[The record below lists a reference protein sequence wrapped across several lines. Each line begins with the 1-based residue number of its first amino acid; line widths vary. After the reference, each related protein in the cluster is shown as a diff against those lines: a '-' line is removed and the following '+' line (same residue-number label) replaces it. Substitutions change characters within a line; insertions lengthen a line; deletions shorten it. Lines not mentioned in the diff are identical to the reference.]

1 MDTFLKNPL
10 NYCNNNTSDLFLVA
24 MRKSYREGLTVIQ
37 SDKNKFYIRDQNAS
51 SELTLC
57 TF

>member
-10 NYCNNNTSDLFLVA
+10 NYCSNNTSDLFLVP

-37 SDKNKFYIRDQNAS
+37 SDKNKFYIRDQNTS
-51 SELTLC
+51 SELTL
-57 TF
+57 